1 MSLKPLA
8 DRIVVLPEEISE
20 KTSGGIYLPSTATK
34 EKPVLGK
41 VIAVGPGKFDKK
53 GNRIALEVSK
63 GDKVVYSKWAGT
75 EVVIDDK
82 KYLLMKEDD
91 ILAIAN

>member
-8 DRIVVLPEEISE
+8 DRVVVLPEKTSE

-34 EKPVLGK
+34 EKPVMGK
-41 VIAVGPGKFDKK
+41 VIAVGPGKADKK
-53 GNRIALEVSK
+53 GNRIALEVSE
-63 GDKVVYSKWAGT
+63 GDKVIYSKWAGT
-75 EVVIDDK
+75 EVQFGDET
-82 KYLLMKEDD
+82 YLLMKEDD